1 MAHAF
6 NLPIGNGHHFDVH
19 LHAAVPNGW
28 RAEVHITN
36 WLTWNV
42 VYKEVPGPLNGWI
55 TPTEKPGLGLELNED
70 AVKEY
75 KIA

>member
-1 MAHAF
+1 M
-6 NLPIGNGHHFDVH
+6 
-19 LHAAVPNGW
+19 PNGW

-42 VYKEVPGPLNGWI
+42 VYKEVPGPVNGWI

-70 AVKEY
+70 SVKEY
-75 KIA
+75 KVA

>member
-1 MAHAF
+1 M
-6 NLPIGNGHHFDVH
+6 GNGDHFDLH

-28 RAEVHITN
+28 RAEIHVNN

-42 VYKEVPGPLNGWI
+42 LYKDAPGPVNGWVNL
-55 TPTEKPGLGLELNED
+55 TEKPGLGLELNED

-75 KIA
+75 RVK